1 MATEPRKANRP
12 LRALARALCALAL
25 VLSGAT
31 AQAQLGIIGPS
42 APAPEYILIAPGHG
56 GSGCAASAPPS
67 VYERSGRRGQEA
79 NPSAPQMDRRTG
91 SPCPPK

>member
-1 MATEPRKANRP
+1 MATEPRNAKRP
-12 LRALARALCALAL
+12 LRTLARALCALAL
-25 VLSGAT
+25 ILSGAT

-56 GSGCAASAPPS
+56 ASACAASTPPS
-67 VYERSGRRGQEA
+67 VYERSGRRGQEG
-79 NPSAPQMDRRTG
+79 NPSVPQIDPRTG